1 LIYVVAAI
9 TALTLGWN
17 FNRKLSSELL
27 VVAKLHADNHLL
39 DQQRMLA
46 IEDLAYLKKLFK
58 DKPLFAYLNDEQFVS
73 LCRIVKGAIE
83 VEKVGGSI
91 Q

>member
-1 LIYVVAAI
+1 
-9 TALTLGWN
+9 
-17 FNRKLSSELL
+17 
-27 VVAKLHADNHLL
+27 L